1 MINKVF
7 NRIPPFFR
15 SFYFL
20 AIFFFLVWML
30 FFDSNDI
37 ITQSRLSGKL
47 SELKQ
52 ARSFYEEKIIEVK
65 NDREAL
71 LNDKNLLEKIA
82 REKYFMKKSGE
93 EIFVLVEE

>member
-15 SFYFL
+15 NFYFL

-37 ITQSRLSGKL
+37 ITQSRLTGKL
-47 SELKQ
+47 ADLKE
-52 ARSFYEEKIIEVK
+52 AKSFYEEKIIEVK

-71 LNDKNLLEKIA
+71 LNDKKLLEKIA
-82 REKYFMKKSGE
+82 REKYFMKKDGE